1 VVRNGG
7 ARGVLLLGPG
17 GTWRWPGRVG
27 GNGKWIP
34 SMERYW
40 SDGGREGG
48 MRPSKEGA
56 TELMKGPNGRVLFM
70 AREVGCDQH
79 GVAAVKPGRRRGRR
93 KGREGVQAGG
103 PARGDG
109 PDDQWAGEREKTLEF
124 NFELISR
131 FRKFD

>member
-1 VVRNGG
+1 VWC
-7 ARGVLLLGPG
+7 AMGVLVGSFY
-17 GTWRWPGRVG
+17 WVREGRG
-27 GNGKWIP
+27 
-34 SMERYW
+34 
-40 SDGGREGG
+40 GGREGWAAMVNGYLQWSVTGVMEGGEGG

-56 TELMKGPNGRVLFM
+56 TELMKGPTGQVLSM

-109 PDDQWAGEREKTLEF
+109 PDDQWAGEREKH
-124 NFELISR
+124 
-131 FRKFD
+131 